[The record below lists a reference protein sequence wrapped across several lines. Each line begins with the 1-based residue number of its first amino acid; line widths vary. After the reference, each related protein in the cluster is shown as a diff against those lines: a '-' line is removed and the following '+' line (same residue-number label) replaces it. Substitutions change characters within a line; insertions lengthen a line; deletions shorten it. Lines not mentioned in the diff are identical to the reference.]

1 MPVRASGSRL
11 WLTAAICTALVLG
24 GCGGAESRK
33 AKHIEK
39 GQAFLDAG
47 NFEKARVEFRNAM
60 QISPNDSEARYENG
74 VVDEKLGNVRQAAA
88 FYQGAIDSNAENVRA
103 RAALARLYA
112 MSGAPDKALELLTPG
127 FAKYP
132 DDAELLTVRA
142 AARMQLKDTSGALAD
157 AERAVQIAPANED
170 SISVLAGIYKAQGQT
185 DKAQTLL
192 DDAIKKHPNTI
203 DLRLVLAQLDS
214 SLGKTAEVEALLLDL
229 VRLKPAEKAHRLRLA
244 QFYAHTDQI
253 DAAEKVLRDGVK
265 ALPDERDIKT
275 ALIDFLAARRSHE
288 IAEQELAA
296 LISESPKDYELK
308 FVQAS
313 FYEQGKE
320 YQKAEAVYR
329 DVIASAKVEGPG
341 ITARDR
347 LAALRVLLND
357 IPGAEKLIAEVLAE
371 SPRDDD
377 ALILRGNLAIAEKD
391 PRTAIADLRS
401 VLRDQPNSIG
411 VMRALARAHL
421 ANGEPVLAEETMRR
435 AVEANPKDA
444 AASLDF
450 AQLLAQLGKPD
461 QAKPV
466 IEALIKQ
473 QPNNMQA
480 LDVEFKVA
488 AATKDVAT
496 ARASADAMVA
506 LQPKSGIGFY
516 YQGEIA
522 ESNNRLDEALR
533 LYTTASDLQPASAE
547 PLQAITRVLVNLKR
561 LPDALKRLDETSARY
576 PTESFAPNLE
586 GELLVSVQR
595 SAESL
600 PEFKTAID
608 RDPKWW
614 VPYRNL
620 AIAQSI
626 ANKNNGDAIATLRAG
641 IGRASNPEPLEAE
654 LASLYERNGKVDDAI
669 QVYEAAL
676 RQNPKSDATANNL
689 AMLFVTYKKDA
700 HSLDRAKE
708 LSARF
713 AASDNASFLD
723 TYGWVLYKRGET
735 AAAIAALQNS
745 VTKAPD
751 QPILLYHLGMAQ
763 VLAGQDAAARDNL
776 TRSLNSGK
784 RFLGMDEAKAT
795 LDKLAKDAP
804 AGSAPSKS

>member
-157 AERAVQIAPANED
+157 AERAVRIAPANED

-296 LISESPKDYELK
+296 LIS
-308 FVQAS
+308 
-313 FYEQGKE
+313 
-320 YQKAEAVYR
+320 
-329 DVIASAKVEGPG
+329 
-341 ITARDR
+341 
-347 LAALRVLLND
+347 
-357 IPGAEKLIAEVLAE
+357 
-371 SPRDDD
+371 
-377 ALILRGNLAIAEKD
+377 
-391 PRTAIADLRS
+391 
-401 VLRDQPNSIG
+401 
-411 VMRALARAHL
+411 
-421 ANGEPVLAEETMRR
+421 
-435 AVEANPKDA
+435 
-444 AASLDF
+444 
-450 AQLLAQLGKPD
+450 
-461 QAKPV
+461 
-466 IEALIKQ
+466 
-473 QPNNMQA
+473 
-480 LDVEFKVA
+480 
-488 AATKDVAT
+488 
-496 ARASADAMVA
+496 
-506 LQPKSGIGFY
+506 
-516 YQGEIA
+516 
-522 ESNNRLDEALR
+522 
-533 LYTTASDLQPASAE
+533 
-547 PLQAITRVLVNLKR
+547 
-561 LPDALKRLDETSARY
+561 
-576 PTESFAPNLE
+576 
-586 GELLVSVQR
+586 
-595 SAESL
+595 
-600 PEFKTAID
+600 
-608 RDPKWW
+608 
-614 VPYRNL
+614 
-620 AIAQSI
+620 
-626 ANKNNGDAIATLRAG
+626 
-641 IGRASNPEPLEAE
+641 
-654 LASLYERNGKVDDAI
+654 
-669 QVYEAAL
+669 
-676 RQNPKSDATANNL
+676 
-689 AMLFVTYKKDA
+689 
-700 HSLDRAKE
+700 
-708 LSARF
+708 
-713 AASDNASFLD
+713 
-723 TYGWVLYKRGET
+723 
-735 AAAIAALQNS
+735 
-745 VTKAPD
+745 
-751 QPILLYHLGMAQ
+751 
-763 VLAGQDAAARDNL
+763 
-776 TRSLNSGK
+776 
-784 RFLGMDEAKAT
+784 
-795 LDKLAKDAP
+795 
-804 AGSAPSKS
+804 